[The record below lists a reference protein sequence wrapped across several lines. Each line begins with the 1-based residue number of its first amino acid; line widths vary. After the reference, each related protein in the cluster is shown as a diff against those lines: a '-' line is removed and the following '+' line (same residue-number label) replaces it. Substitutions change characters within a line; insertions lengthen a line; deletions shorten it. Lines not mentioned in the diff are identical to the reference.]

1 MKKFEAERA
10 AFFSKL
16 MQQRIQDDYD
26 DVPLTKPDTIHELVG
41 SAIDYIT
48 YVETVIPTHEP

>member
-1 MKKFEAERA
+1 
-10 AFFSKL
+10 
-16 MQQRIQDDYD
+16 MQQRIQSDYD

-48 YVETVIPTHEP
+48 YVETLISTHEP